1 MVTETEGVVVN
12 PIQPNPN
19 FRLPPPILRTTAVKK
34 SIVAAMLM
42 LLLTGCTSI
51 PDGMNVQFGIDYDPS
66 K

>member
-1 MVTETEGVVVN
+1 MVVN
-12 PIQPNPN
+12 PIHPNPN
-19 FRLPPPILRTTAVKK
+19 FRPPPILRTTAVKK